1 MIKFQLLL
9 PFEAETILNIPLSY
23 DLPEEKLIWVGN
35 IKGEFI
41 VKNVVESHSEGESSS
56 GDPISPPWG
65 EMWHLKISPKS
76 VYLLGE
82 PAIMLFQ

>member
-1 MIKFQLLL
+1 MINFQLLL

-41 VKNVVESHSEGESSS
+41 VKSAYYLVWWNHIVREKA
-56 GDPISPPWG
+56 
-65 EMWHLKISPKS
+65 HLGTLDHHHGGKC
-76 VYLLGE
+76 GT
-82 PAIMLFQ
+82 